1 MAAKITGSVVDISPS
16 GDLIT
21 DLTAERLVGIGH
33 SEETKIVV
41 DDEFETF
48 GIYGPEHQQ
57 PEMTLIAI
65 LEDGQPLRLHLVSDS
80 ASMMLGVKK
89 GLPSKST
96 RTFVVR
102 SYQST
107 STPSRLAM
115 RFANDAPEC
124 NAPSM

>member
-1 MAAKITGSVVDISPS
+1 VAAKITGSVVEISPS

-21 DLTAERLVGIGH
+21 DLTAERLAGIGH

-80 ASMMLGVKK
+80 ASMMLGVKI
-89 GLPSKST
+89 G
-96 RTFVVR
+96 
-102 SYQST
+102 
-107 STPSRLAM
+107 
-115 RFANDAPEC
+115 APVQVH
-124 NAPSM
+124 